1 MFGGAEGP
9 APAFGAP
16 DPTLGTNDDG
26 PGLAASVGGVNEGAW
41 RDARLAG
48 GCRFG
53 GLAVDCTVTG
63 GSACGFAVST
73 IGAPWAWAGAA
84 CRKLD
89 ATTTLSPHLRQ
100 HQATIL
106 PHLAAGSGEPEA

>member
-16 DPTLGTNDDG
+16 DPTLGANGDG
-26 PGLAASVGGVNEGAW
+26 PGLAATVGRVNEGAW

-48 GCRFG
+48 GCGIAGRI
-53 GLAVDCTVTG
+53 VDCTVTG
-63 GSACGFAVST
+63 GNTCGFAAST
-73 IGAPWAWAGAA
+73 TGANWAWAGAE

-89 ATTTLSPHLRQ
+89 ATTTPSPHSRQ
-100 HQATIL
+100 HQPTTL
-106 PHLAAGSGEPEA
+106 PHSAAGSDEPEA